1 MVRKRRANHTGAMRL
16 FLVEDSSLL
25 GERLE
30 AMLAALPGVEVIG
43 RAGTAPAATAAIL
56 ERRPDLVVLDIQLAQ
71 GSGFDVLRA
80 LHAQAPELHVVMLS
94 NYSSDPYRQIAER
107 FGAKA
112 FFDKSREFERV
123 RDLVAERVAA

>member
-1 MVRKRRANHTGAMRL
+1 MRV

-25 GERLE
+25 AERLE
-30 AMLAALPGVEVIG
+30 AMLAPLPGIEVVG
-43 RAGTAPAATAAIL
+43 RAARAQAAIDGIL
-56 ERRPDLVVLDIQLAQ
+56 AQRPDLVVLDIQLAE

-80 LHAQAPELHVVMLS
+80 LHARAPELDVVMLS

-112 FFDKSREFERV
+112 FFDKSREFELV
-123 RDLVAERVAA
+123 RDLVAERAAA